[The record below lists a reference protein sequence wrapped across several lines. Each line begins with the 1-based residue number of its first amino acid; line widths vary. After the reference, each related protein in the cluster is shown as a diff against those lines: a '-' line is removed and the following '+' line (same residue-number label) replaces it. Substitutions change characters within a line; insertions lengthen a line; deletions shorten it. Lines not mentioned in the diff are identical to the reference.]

1 MPVNENA
8 QQIEYWNGTTGERW
22 MRYQHAL
29 DRTLGPLGE
38 VALQAAHIV
47 PGARVLDVGCG
58 CGDTVLAL
66 ADRVGPHGWV
76 TGVDVSEP
84 MLARAR
90 ERIATRAPGSAVIE
104 LQLGDAAGAALPYDL
119 DLIFSRFGVMFF
131 ADPKAAFLH
140 LAQFARPG
148 ADLAFVC
155 WQRFENNPW
164 AHVPVQAMK
173 PFLSADPPSPPGAPG
188 PFAFADADHLRAIL
202 EPRFADVNIEP
213 HEARLVWTPPSIEE
227 AIDFFTNIGPSARP
241 LREATPEARTRALA
255 ALADALRPHL
265 TPDGLVLGTAVWIV
279 TARC

>member
-1 MPVNENA
+1 MPDNNNA
-8 QQIEYWNGTTGERW
+8 PQIEYWNGSTGERW
-22 MRYQHAL
+22 MRYQQAL

-38 VALQAAHIV
+38 VAIQAAQIV

-66 ADRVGPHGWV
+66 ADRVGSEGWV

-90 ERIATRAPGSAVIE
+90 ERIAQRAHGSAVIE
-104 LQLGDAAGAALPYDL
+104 LQLGDAASVALPDEL

-140 LAQFARPG
+140 LAESARPG

-164 AHVPVQAMK
+164 AHVPAHAMK
-173 PFLSADPPSPPGAPG
+173 PFLPADPPSPAGAPG
-188 PFAFADADHLRAIL
+188 PFAFADPDRLRAIL
-202 EPRFADVNIEP
+202 EPRFSELSIEP
-213 HEARLVWTPPSIEE
+213 YESRLVWTPPSMEE
-227 AIDFFTNIGPSARP
+227 AIDFFSNIGPSARP
-241 LREATPEARTRALA
+241 LREAAPEARTRALA
-255 ALADALRPHL
+255 ALDEALRPHL